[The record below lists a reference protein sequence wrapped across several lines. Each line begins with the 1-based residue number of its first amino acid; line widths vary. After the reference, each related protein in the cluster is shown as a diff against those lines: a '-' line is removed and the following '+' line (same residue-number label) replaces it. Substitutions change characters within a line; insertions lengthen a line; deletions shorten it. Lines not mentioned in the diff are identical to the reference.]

1 MKQQLHI
8 VALVI
13 VIMTA
18 LFTNQMFGQYPI
30 EGFRLGVEGGVL
42 RGHTDKFDDKL
53 SQAIRFYLRHD
64 ITVHLDG
71 DLAAS
76 YGGIKGTDYQA
87 DLYTADY
94 KLLYKPPIFK
104 PSVVPYVGAGIGL
117 AYYFSNR
124 YTRSFTIS
132 DAKNGYVAYVPVIAG
147 IEFAVTDHLQ
157 FDINVSGNYS
167 SSNKIETNQHTNKPE
182 KGYNDG
188 WWGAFAGISYT
199 LWGGNA
205 TKEKAEQRARELAL
219 AEARRLQDSI
229 NAATEARRIQDS
241 INAMAEALRLK
252 EAKIADGLRIQDS
265 IKAAALAQHIKDS
278 LDNVAALKLA
288 LESNKP
294 VALKTEVGKAII
306 LEGVVFKTG
315 STVIT
320 VASNAILN
328 SAKKTLEENPEI
340 TVQIQ
345 GFTDNV
351 GSVKSNL
358 KLSLKRAQAVKAWL
372 VKNGIAA
379 SRITAEGYGDTN
391 PRGDNNTAEGRQLN
405 RRIEFFRTK

>member
-1 MKQQLHI
+1 MKQHFHI
-8 VALVI
+8 AVLA
-13 VIMTA
+13 IMIMA
-18 LFTNQMFGQYPI
+18 ILFTNQMFGQYPI

-42 RGHTDKFDDKL
+42 RGHTDKHDDKL
-53 SQAIRFYLRHD
+53 SQDIRFFLRHD
-64 ITVHLDG
+64 IVAHLDG
-71 DLAAS
+71 DFAVS
-76 YGGIKGTDYQA
+76 YGGIMGTDYQA

-104 PSVVPYVGAGIGL
+104 PSVVPYVGAGVGL
-117 AYYFSNR
+117 AHYFANHW
-124 YTRSFTIS
+124 TRSPLFDKS
-132 DAKNGYVAYVPVIAG
+132 DYIEYVPVIAG

-167 SSNKIETNQHTNKPE
+167 TSNKIETNQHNNTE
-182 KGYNDG
+182 GSGYNDG
-188 WWGAFAGISYT
+188 WWGAFAGVSYT

-205 TKEKAEQRARELAL
+205 TKEKAELRARELAL
-219 AEARRLQDSI
+219 AEARRIQDSLKVV
-229 NAATEARRIQDS
+229 AEAKRMQDS

-252 EAKIADGLRIQDS
+252 EAKVAEALRIQDS

-351 GSVKSNL
+351 GSAKSNL

-391 PRGDNNTAEGRQLN
+391 PRGDNKTADGRQLN

>member
-13 VIMTA
+13 MTMAA

-42 RGHTDKFDDKL
+42 RGHTNKFDDKL
-53 SQAIRFYLRHD
+53 SQDIRFYLRHD
-64 ITVHLDG
+64 IVRNLDG
-71 DLAAS
+71 DLAVS

-87 DLYTADY
+87 DLWTADY

-117 AYYFSNR
+117 AYYFSNL
-124 YTRSFTIS
+124 YTRSLTIK
-132 DAKNGYVAYVPVIAG
+132 DAKNDYIEYVPVIAG
-147 IEFAVTDHLQ
+147 IEFAVTDKLQ

-167 SSNKIETNQHTNKPE
+167 SSNAIETNQHTNKP
-182 KGYNDG
+182 GSGNNDG
-188 WWGAFAGISYT
+188 WWGAFAGVSYT
-199 LWGGNA
+199 LWGGDV
-205 TKEKAEQRARELAL
+205 TKEKAELRARELAL
-219 AEARRLQDSI
+219 AEARRIQDSLKVV
-229 NAATEARRIQDS
+229 AEAKRLQDS
-241 INAMAEALRLK
+241 INAMAEELRLK
-252 EAKIADGLRIQDS
+252 EAKVAEALRIQDS
-265 IKAAALAQHIKDS
+265 IRAAALAQHIKDS

>member
-1 MKQQLHI
+1 MKQHRHFVVLTI
-8 VALVI
+8 MMMVI
-13 VIMTA
+13 

-30 EGFRLGVEGGVL
+30 EGFRLGIGGGVL
-42 RGHTDKFDDKL
+42 RGHTDQYDDKL
-53 SQAIRFYLRHD
+53 SQGIRLYIRHG
-64 ITVHLDG
+64 IIANLDG
-71 DLAAS
+71 DLAGV
-76 YGGIKGTDYQA
+76 YGGIQGTAYQA

-94 KLLYKPPIFK
+94 KILYKPPIFK
-104 PSVVPYVGAGIGL
+104 PSVEPYIGAGIGI
-117 AYYFSNR
+117 AYYYAAPGF
-124 YTRSFTIS
+124 RSEKF
-132 DAKNGYVAYVPVIAG
+132 DKDGYVAYVPVIAG
-147 IEFAVTDHLQ
+147 IEFAITEKLN
-157 FDINVSGNYS
+157 FDINISGNYS
-167 SSNKIETNQHTNKPE
+167 SSNAIETKGRNNTQGS
-182 KGYNDG
+182 GYNDG
-188 WWGAFAGISYT
+188 WWGAFAGVSYT
-199 LWGGNA
+199 LWGGSV
-205 TKEKAEQRARELAL
+205 TREKAEMRARELAL
-219 AEARRLQDSI
+219 AEARRIQDSLKVV
-229 NAATEARRIQDS
+229 AEAKRMQDS

-252 EAKIADGLRIQDS
+252 EAKVAEALRIQDS

>member
-1 MKQQLHI
+1 M
-8 VALVI
+8 
-13 VIMTA
+13 
-18 LFTNQMFGQYPI
+18 
-30 EGFRLGVEGGVL
+30 
-42 RGHTDKFDDKL
+42 
-53 SQAIRFYLRHD
+53 
-64 ITVHLDG
+64 
-71 DLAAS
+71 
-76 YGGIKGTDYQA
+76 
-87 DLYTADY
+87 
-94 KLLYKPPIFK
+94 
-104 PSVVPYVGAGIGL
+104 
-117 AYYFSNR
+117 
-124 YTRSFTIS
+124 
-132 DAKNGYVAYVPVIAG
+132 
-147 IEFAVTDHLQ
+147 
-157 FDINVSGNYS
+157 
-167 SSNKIETNQHTNKPE
+167 
-182 KGYNDG
+182 
-188 WWGAFAGISYT
+188 
-199 LWGGNA
+199 
-205 TKEKAEQRARELAL
+205 RARELAL
-219 AEARRLQDSI
+219 AEARRLQDSLK
-229 NAATEARRIQDS
+229 AVAEAKRMQDS
-241 INAMAEALRLK
+241 INAMAEELRLK
-252 EAKIADGLRIQDS
+252 EAKVAEALRIQDS
-265 IKAAALAQHIKDS
+265 IRAAALAQHIKDS

-351 GSVKSNL
+351 GSAKSNL

-391 PRGDNNTAEGRQLN
+391 PRGDNKTAEGRQLN